1 MLWVGM
7 VTRPS
12 LITPILIFLTLG
24 PIPIKETIMKRSK
37 ILLFAGLLIA
47 AMAGTT
53 IVLRSTFG
61 RGRTIRVRTR
71 NCPASEYEG

>member
-24 PIPIKETIMKRSK
+24 PIPIKE
-37 ILLFAGLLIA
+37 
-47 AMAGTT
+47 
-53 IVLRSTFG
+53 
-61 RGRTIRVRTR
+61 
-71 NCPASEYEG
+71 N